1 MSVDIEKIKGFTIT
15 LKKDLTNEDFDFF
28 QRLEQYP
35 DFDWDKGQYSQYRM
49 KPNQVALVVDGMN
62 GDYARL
68 VYVEKIA
75 EVYDVDYE
83 ETYIPLKQKEITEDI
98 YNKMNECYKMIYGN
112 DLDKAEIE
120 YALWYHFS

>member
-15 LKKDLTNEDFDFF
+15 LKENLTHEDFEFF
-28 QRLEQYP
+28 ENVEKKYKEFAYRE
-35 DFDWDKGQYSQYRM
+35 KYSQYGM

-68 VYVEKIA
+68 VYIEKTA
-75 EVYDVDYE
+75 EVYDVDYDE
-83 ETYIPLKQKEITEDI
+83 IYIPLKQKEITEEI
-98 YNKMNECYKMIYGN
+98 YNEMNECYKMIYGE
-112 DLDKAEIE
+112 DLDKDKIE